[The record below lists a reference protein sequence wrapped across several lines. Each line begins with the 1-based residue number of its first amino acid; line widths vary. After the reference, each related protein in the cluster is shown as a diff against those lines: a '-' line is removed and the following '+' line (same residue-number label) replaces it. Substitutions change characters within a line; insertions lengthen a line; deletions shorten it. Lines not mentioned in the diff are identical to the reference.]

1 MNVRCNW
8 CANGPGCGAST
19 SDLPACARHYHNS
32 RVVPGTAQAALA
44 APHQEHEL
52 HELTELVSEK
62 ANVLSLY
69 LNLGRRSRSF
79 EEHKLALRSL
89 LAQAAEQGAAPADI
103 ERIERF
109 FEHEFDRQGRTVACF
124 SCQAQKFW
132 RGYSMLVPSQN
143 AVFVGR
149 RPYIKPLSD
158 IWDNY
163 GRFSVVMV
171 DREGA
176 RAFIYHLGAPVD
188 TVGVLGAEV
197 RRHKQG
203 GWAAQK
209 LQRYEDQE
217 ARHNFKE
224 AAEWAEEYLA
234 QQKVNRVVLAG
245 TEDNLAEFREQVSRP
260 LQDKIVGQI
269 NLDMNTSPAEAW
281 ERGFEVAQAAQQQA
295 EAEMLEQVI
304 TLAHKGGAGVIG
316 LADTVTAVQQGRIHH
331 LLVSPSL
338 HAPGQQCTNC
348 QAVLVEEAPACPYCA
363 SPLVT
368 SADVVNLIIH
378 RAIDD
383 GLRVSVL
390 ERDARVNEVGGIAAV
405 LRY

>member
-1 MNVRCNW
+1 MM
-8 CANGPGCGAST
+8 
-19 SDLPACARHYHNS
+19 
-32 RVVPGTAQAALA
+32 
-44 APHQEHEL
+44 QEHDL

-69 LNLGRRSRSF
+69 LHVDRRSRSF

-89 LAQAAEQGAAPADI
+89 LAQAAEQGAATTDI

-163 GRFSVVMV
+163 GRFGVVMV

-176 RAFIYHLGAPVD
+176 RAFVYHLGAPVD
-188 TVGVLGAEV
+188 TAGVLGAEV

-217 ARHNFKE
+217 ARHNFKD
-224 AAEWAEEYLA
+224 AAEWAENHLT

-245 TEDNLAEFREQVSRP
+245 TEDNLAEFREQMSRP

-281 ERGFEVAQAAQQQA
+281 ERGFEVAQAAQQKT
-295 EAEMLEQVI
+295 EAELLEQVI

-316 LADTVTAVQQGRIHH
+316 LADTLTVMQQGRVHH
-331 LLVSPSL
+331 LLASPGL
-338 HAPGQQCTNC
+338 HVPGQQCVHC
-348 QAVLVEEAPACPYCA
+348 AAVLIEAAETCPYCD
-363 SPLVT
+363 SSLVA
-368 SADVVNLIIH
+368 SADVVNLIMH
-378 RAIDD
+378 RAIDA

-390 ERDARVNEVGGIAAV
+390 ERDARLNEVGGIAAL

>member
-1 MNVRCNW
+1 MM
-8 CANGPGCGAST
+8 
-19 SDLPACARHYHNS
+19 
-32 RVVPGTAQAALA
+32 
-44 APHQEHEL
+44 QEHEL
-52 HELTELVSEK
+52 HELAELVSEK
-62 ANVLSLY
+62 ADVLSLY
-69 LNLGRRSRSF
+69 LHLDRRSRSF

-109 FEHEFDRQGRTVACF
+109 FEHEFDRQGRTVVCF
-124 SCQAQKFW
+124 SSQARKFW
-132 RGYSMLVPSQN
+132 RGYSLLVPGQN

-149 RPYIKPLSD
+149 RPYLKPLSD

-176 RAFIYHLGAPVD
+176 RAFVYHLGALVD
-188 TVGVLGAEV
+188 TAGVLGAEV

-217 ARHNFKE
+217 ARHNLKE
-224 AAEWAEEYLA
+224 AAEWAEGYLA
-234 QQKVNRVVLAG
+234 QQRANRVVLAG
-245 TEDNLAEFREQVSRP
+245 TEDNLAEFREQMSRP
-260 LQDKIVGQI
+260 LLDKVVGQI
-269 NLDMNTSPAEAW
+269 NLDMTASPAEAW
-281 ERGFEVAQAAQQQA
+281 ERGYEVTQQAQQVA
-295 EAEMLEQVI
+295 EADVLEQVI
-304 TLAHKGGAGVIG
+304 TVAYKGGSGAIG
-316 LADTVTAVQQGRIHH
+316 IIDTLAAMQQGRVYQ
-331 LLVSPSL
+331 LLVSPGL
-338 HAPGQQCTNC
+338 HVAGQQCTHC
-348 QAVLVEEAPACPYCA
+348 QAVLIQVAEVCPYCGG
-363 SPLVT
+363 SLVP
-368 SADVVNLIIH
+368 SADVVNLVVQ

-390 ERDARVNEVGGIAAV
+390 ERDARLNEVGGIAAV